1 MAGLDNLMR
10 GRRGEEAMVE
20 EMATLDPENE
30 QESGVPQWEGCIVS
44 LCVSDDKHHMS
55 AFPLAVF
62 HLEAYKLVYV
72 TVILP
77 NDSSVVVVRKSYVS
91 ILEQDLNMR
100 CFPYNIEP
108 SREDVELLCLVEAQ
122 HRKVDALARM
132 LDKGLWIC
140 IDRVLHLFATWLR
153 AAVAQSKT
161 DSLAFPEQT
170 GIENDR
176 KLGRIGMHGYNFDL
190 YTLVSVSNLG
200 QYAQNLDKLGGLD
213 DILSIVELE
222 DESWELPVR
231 KSYLPRLKN
240 MLHKMVPECI
250 TQAVSDTTEPTAKE
264 LEDFGYER
272 ARILRTMSFRNRA
285 ECMVSESWPKAAAF
299 YADLRMGLEKEMT
312 SLEYGHIRERE
323 AGRGGSG

>member
-132 LDKGLWIC
+132 LVDPILE
-140 IDRVLHLFATWLR
+140 
-153 AAVAQSKT
+153 SKMI
-161 DSLAFPEQT
+161 
-170 GIENDR
+170 GN
-176 KLGRIGMHGYNFDL
+176 LGRIRMHGYNFDL

-200 QYAQNLDKLGGLD
+200 QYAQNLDKLGSLD